1 MKIAVVEDE
10 QKERRQLCL
19 IVEAYFREKDI
30 SLQIHPFESGEEIAK
45 RAGEFFDVIFMDID
59 MGGLD
64 GMEAARRIR
73 AVDSNAVIVFI
84 TNMAGYAVEGYSVQA
99 LDFLIKP
106 VSALRIRQELDKIL
120 EIRRRGKP
128 PKIMLKGNGT
138 IFQVD
143 VNDILFVEMYGRKIR
158 VHRRQGMVEF
168 NGTLR
173 YFEERLPKELFFRC
187 HHGFLVNMAYVSSI
201 GKCDVEVEGRC
212 LPVGRQR
219 KKKFLQAFARYL
231 GDSL

>member
-1 MKIAVVEDE
+1 M
-10 QKERRQLCL
+10 
-19 IVEAYFREKDI
+19 
-30 SLQIHPFESGEEIAK
+30 
-45 RAGEFFDVIFMDID
+45 
-59 MGGLD
+59 
-64 GMEAARRIR
+64 
-73 AVDSNAVIVFI
+73 
-84 TNMAGYAVEGYSVQA
+84 
-99 LDFLIKP
+99 
-106 VSALRIRQELDKIL
+106 SALRIRQELDKIL